1 MFYAAH
7 MGEVR
12 TVAWQRADDSRGHS
26 VARMAEADGGWLFH
40 GCEVLGGPALWL
52 ACWFRVLLDRDWLTR
67 EVEVRAVG
75 ADGER
80 LLKLAADDQRR
91 WLVDGVHR
99 PGLDGCLDVDV
110 AATPLTNTF
119 PIRRLAG
126 LPVGE
131 SATSPIAWVDVPG
144 LGVTR
149 VEQTYRRLVSVDG
162 SGAWEYSDPGHG
174 AFTLTV
180 DDDGL
185 VVDYEG
191 FARRM
196 YD

>member
-1 MFYAAH
+1 M
-7 MGEVR
+7 
-12 TVAWQRADDSRGHS
+12 AWQRADDSHGHS
-26 VARMAEADGGWLFH
+26 VARMAETEGRWLFH
-40 GCEVLGGPALWL
+40 GCEVLAGPEVRL
-52 ACWFRVLLDRDWLTR
+52 ACWFRIVVDREWLTQ

-80 LLKLAADDQRR
+80 VLRLAADTERR
-91 WLVDGVHR
+91 WSVDGVHR
-99 PGLDGCLDVDV
+99 PDLDGCLDVDV

-126 LPVGE
+126 LAVGE

-144 LGVTR
+144 LGVVR
-149 VEQTYRRLVSVDG
+149 VDQTYRRLAPVRGGD
-162 SGAWEYSDPGHG
+162 AWEYSDPAHG

-191 FARRM
+191 FAQRVEG
-196 YD
+196 